1 MLMRS
6 PLAQYITVT
15 ASYWAFTL
23 TDGALRMLVLL
34 FFHGLG
40 YSPLEIASLFLLYEF
55 FGILTN
61 LYGGWLASRIGTVY
75 CMQLGLG
82 LQILSLG
89 MLLADPSQLTV
100 IYVMAAQALSGVA
113 KDLNK
118 MSAKSS
124 IKTLMPDSE
133 QGRLYRWVAM
143 LTGSKNALKGLGFF
157 LGGALLASLG
167 FRGSLLAMILLL
179 LPTMLIG
186 RLILQN
192 QPDTHRQKFSESLSK
207 SPAINWLSLAR
218 LFLFC
223 SRDVWFVVALPV
235 FLHSQLQW
243 SHIEVGTLMASWVIA
258 YGAVQA
264 LAPRI
269 TGQQQQRL
277 PNPQGLEYWALLL
290 TLIPAAIALGLYMN
304 ISPSYALIGGLLL
317 FGAVFA
323 INSSMHSYLIVAF
336 AQRDAVSLDV
346 GFYYMANAGGRLLGT
361 VLSGLL
367 FQQFGLISCL
377 LASSLMIALSALACR
392 GLAKSI

>member
-61 LYGGWLASRIGTVY
+61 LYGGWLASRIGTIY
-75 CMQLGLG
+75 CMQIGLG

-89 MLLADPSQLTV
+89 MLLADQSQLTV

-124 IKTLMPDSE
+124 IKALMPDSE

-143 LTGSKNALKGLGFF
+143 LTGSKNALKGMGFF

-167 FRGSLLAMILLL
+167 FRGSLLAMIVLL

-186 RLILQN
+186 SLILQN
-192 QPDTHRQKFSESLSK
+192 RPDTHKQRFSESLSK

-290 TLIPAAIALGLYMN
+290 TLIPAAIALALYSKIDPN
-304 ISPSYALIGGLLL
+304 YVLIGGLLL

-367 FQQFGLISCL
+367 YQQFGLISCL
-377 LASSLMIALSALACR
+377 LASSMMIALSAGACR
-392 GLAKSI
+392 GLSKST

>member
-1 MLMRS
+1 MRS

-61 LYGGWLASRIGTVY
+61 LYGGWLASRIGTIY

-89 MLLADPSQLTV
+89 MLLADQSQLTV

-118 MSAKSS
+118 MCAKSS
-124 IKTLMPDSE
+124 IKALMPDSE
-133 QGRLYRWVAM
+133 QGRLYRWVTM

-167 FRGSLLAMILLL
+167 FRGSLLAMIILL

-186 RLILQN
+186 SLMLQN
-192 QPDTHRQKFSESLSK
+192 RPDTHQQTFSESLSK

-243 SHIEVGTLMASWVIA
+243 SHIEVGTLMASWVMA

-264 LAPRI
+264 LAPRV

-290 TLIPAAIALGLYMN
+290 TLIPAAIALALYIN
-304 ISPSYALIGGLLL
+304 IDPGYALIGGLLL

-367 FQQFGLISCL
+367 YQQFGLISCL

>member
-1 MLMRS
+1 MRS

-89 MLLADPSQLTV
+89 MLLAEQSQLTV

-179 LPTMLIG
+179 LPIMLIG
-186 RLILQN
+186 SLILQN
-192 QPDTHRQKFSESLSK
+192 QPDTRRQKFSESLSK

-223 SRDVWFVVALPV
+223 SRDLWFVVALPV

-269 TGQQQQRL
+269 TGQQQRL

-290 TLIPAAIALGLYMN
+290 TLIPAAIALGLYIN
-304 ISPSYALIGGLLL
+304 VSPSYTLIGGLLL

-367 FQQFGLISCL
+367 YQQFGLISCL
-377 LASSLMIALSALACR
+377 LASSLMISLSVLACR

>member
-6 PLAQYITVT
+6 AVAQYMTVT

-40 YSPLEIASLFLLYEF
+40 YTPLEIASLFLLYEF

-61 LYGGWLASRIGTVY
+61 LYGGWLTSRIGTIY

-89 MLLADPSQLTV
+89 MLLVDQSQLTV

-124 IKTLMPDSE
+124 IKGLMPDSE

-167 FRGSLLAMILLL
+167 FRGSLLVMMLLL

-186 RLILQN
+186 SLILHN
-192 QPDTHRQKFSESLSK
+192 QPDTRKQKFSETLSK
-207 SPAINWLSLAR
+207 SPAVNWLSLAR

-264 LAPRI
+264 MAPKI
-269 TGQQQQRL
+269 TGQQYQRL
-277 PNPQGLEYWALLL
+277 PNPQRLQNWAMLL
-290 TLIPAAIALGLYMN
+290 TLIPAAIALGLY
-304 ISPSYALIGGLLL
+304 IGFDPSYALIAGLLL

-323 INSSMHSYLIVAF
+323 INSSMHSYLILAY

-346 GFYYMANAGGRLLGT
+346 GFYYMANAGGRLHGT
-361 VLSGLL
+361 LMSGLL
-367 FQQFGLISCL
+367 YQQFGLISCL
-377 LASSLMIALSALACR
+377 LASSIMIALSALSCS
-392 GLAKSI
+392 GLARST

>member
-1 MLMRS
+1 MRS

-61 LYGGWLASRIGTVY
+61 LYGGWLASRIGTIY

-89 MLLADPSQLTV
+89 MLLADQSQLTV

-118 MSAKSS
+118 MCAKSS
-124 IKTLMPDSE
+124 IKALMPDSE

-167 FRGSLLAMILLL
+167 FRGSLLAMIILL

-186 RLILQN
+186 SLMLQN
-192 QPDTHRQKFSESLSK
+192 RPDTHQQTFSESLSK

-235 FLHSQLQW
+235 FLHSQLRW
-243 SHIEVGTLMASWVIA
+243 SHIEVGTLMASWVMA

-264 LAPRI
+264 LAPRV

-290 TLIPAAIALGLYMN
+290 TLIPAAIALALYIN
-304 ISPSYALIGGLLL
+304 IDPGYALIGGLLL

-367 FQQFGLISCL
+367 YQQFGLISCL

>member
-1 MLMRS
+1 MRS

-61 LYGGWLASRIGTVY
+61 LYGGWLASRIGTIY

-89 MLLADPSQLTV
+89 MLLADQSQLTV

-118 MSAKSS
+118 MCAKSS
-124 IKTLMPDSE
+124 IKALMPDSE
-133 QGRLYRWVAM
+133 QGRLYRWVAI

-167 FRGSLLAMILLL
+167 FRGSLLAMIILL

-186 RLILQN
+186 SLMLQN
-192 QPDTHRQKFSESLSK
+192 RADTHQQTFSESLSK

-243 SHIEVGTLMASWVIA
+243 SHIEVGTLMASWVMA

-264 LAPRI
+264 LAPRV

-290 TLIPAAIALGLYMN
+290 TLIPAAIALALYIN
-304 ISPSYALIGGLLL
+304 IDPGYALIGGLLL

-367 FQQFGLISCL
+367 YQQFGLISCL

>member
-34 FFHGLG
+34 FFYSLG

-61 LYGGWLASRIGTVY
+61 LYGGWLASRIGTIY

-89 MLLADPSQLTV
+89 MLLADQSLLTV
-100 IYVMAAQALSGVA
+100 VYVMAAQALSGVA

-186 RLILQN
+186 SLILQN
-192 QPDTHRQKFSESLSK
+192 RPDTHKKKFRESLSK

-269 TGQQQQRL
+269 TGRQQQRL
-277 PNPQGLEYWALLL
+277 PSPKGLEYWAMLL

-304 ISPSYALIGGLLL
+304 IDPSYTLIGGLLL

-361 VLSGLL
+361 VLLGLL

-377 LASSLMIALSALACR
+377 LASSLMIALSGLACR
-392 GLAKSI
+392 GLSKSM

>member
-1 MLMRS
+1 MRS

-75 CMQLGLG
+75 CMQLGMG

-89 MLLADPSQLTV
+89 MLLAEQSQLTV

-179 LPTMLIG
+179 LPIMLIG
-186 RLILQN
+186 SLILQN
-192 QPDTHRQKFSESLSK
+192 QPGTHRQKFSESLSK

-223 SRDVWFVVALPV
+223 SRDLWFVVALPV

-269 TGQQQQRL
+269 TGQQQRL

-290 TLIPAAIALGLYMN
+290 TLIPAAIALGLYIN
-304 ISPSYALIGGLLL
+304 VSPSYTLIGGLLL

-367 FQQFGLISCL
+367 YQQFGLISCL
-377 LASSLMIALSALACR
+377 LASSLMIALSVLACR